1 MIQEDEITGKAYD
14 SRLMK
19 RLLAYTVPYRRLILL
34 GVFLTLLA
42 AFLQLAGPYLTKQAI
57 DKYIAQKQLLGLYQ
71 ILIIYFFVLVFLFL
85 TQYVQIYVTQYFGQK
100 LMYDIRSK
108 IFEHIQSLSL
118 SFFDKNPVGRLMTRV
133 TSDVEA
139 LNQMFTQGIVTIFG
153 DIFLLIG
160 IIGALLFLDPWLA
173 LWVFIVI
180 PVLFL
185 VSIIFRLKVR
195 EAFRLIRKWVSRI
208 NTYVQENITNMSIV
222 QIFSRTDKNYQ
233 IFSEINL
240 EHTKAHVQTVFYFAL
255 FYPVI
260 EFVGA
265 FAIALVIWRG
275 GIFKLEGS
283 TSFGALVAFIQY
295 AQMFFRPI
303 SDLSEKY
310 NVLQQAMASS
320 ERIFKLLDT
329 PILIKNSDH
338 SIKDQTLDGK
348 VSFKNVH
355 FAYNEPN
362 FVLENIS
369 FDLESGESVA
379 IVGHTGAGK
388 TTLINILGRQYDI
401 QRGEILIDDFPIK
414 KWDLDSL
421 RGQMSVV
428 LQDVFLF
435 SGTVADNIR
444 LGNKHI
450 SIDTVKWAA
459 QQVNAHEFIE
469 KLPETYDTPVKE
481 RGVTLSMGQKQLISF
496 ARALVINP
504 RILILDEATSSV
516 DTETEL
522 LIQGALTILM
532 QQRTSLIIAH
542 RLSTIKHVDK
552 IIVMHRGSIREMGTH
567 EELLERK
574 GLYHQ
579 LYLRPFFYLMP
590 AISSSISSVK
600 DFGLSND

>member
-1 MIQEDEITGKAYD
+1 MITEDEITGKAYD

-19 RLLAYTVPYRRLILL
+19 RLLAYTIPYRRMIFL
-34 GVFLTLLA
+34 GVSLTLLA
-42 AFLQLAGPYLTKQAI
+42 AFLQLVGPYLTKQAI
-57 DKYIAQKQLLGLYQ
+57 DTYIAQKQLSGLYH
-71 ILIIYFFVLVFLFL
+71 ILILYFFVIVFLFC

-100 LMYDIRSK
+100 LMYDIRSN
-108 IFEHIQSLSL
+108 IFRHIQSQSL

-160 IIGALLFLDPWLA
+160 IIGALLYLDVRLA
-173 LWVFIVI
+173 LWVFVVI
-180 PVLFL
+180 PALFL

-195 EAFRLIRKWVSRI
+195 VAFRNIRKWVSRI

-222 QIFSRTDKNYQ
+222 QIFNRTKKNYQ
-233 IFSEINL
+233 VFSDINY

-275 GIFKLEGS
+275 GIFKLEGL
-283 TSFGALVAFIQY
+283 TTFGALVAFIQY

-303 SDLSEKY
+303 SDMSEKY
-310 NVLQQAMASS
+310 NILQQAMASS

-329 PILIKNSDH
+329 PILIKNTNESLNNKN
-338 SIKDQTLDGK
+338 IDGK
-348 VSFKNVH
+348 IAFKNVS
-355 FAYNEPN
+355 FAYNEPE
-362 FVLENIS
+362 FVLKNIS
-369 FDLESGESVA
+369 FLLEPGKSVA

-401 QRGEILIDDFPIK
+401 QLGDILIDGVSIK

-421 RGQMSVV
+421 RNQMAVV

-444 LGNKHI
+444 LGNDHI
-450 SIDTVKWAA
+450 SIETVKWAA
-459 QQVNAHEFIE
+459 RQVNAHEFIE

-516 DTETEL
+516 DTETEI
-522 LIQGALTILM
+522 LIQHALTTLIK
-532 QQRTSLIIAH
+532 QRTSLIIAH

-567 EELLERK
+567 EELLGKK
-574 GLYHQ
+574 GLYYQ
-579 LYLRPFFYLMP
+579 LYLLQYKSQENVFNR
-590 AISSSISSVK
+590 S
-600 DFGLSND
+600 

>member
-19 RLLAYTVPYRRLILL
+19 RLLSYTAPYRKLIII

-42 AFLQLAGPYLTKQAI
+42 AFLQLVGPYLTKLAI
-57 DKYIAQKQLLGLYQ
+57 DKYIAQKQLSGLYL
-71 ILIIYFFVLVFLFL
+71 ILIIYFFVQVFLFV
-85 TQYVQIYVTQYFGQK
+85 TQYAQIYITQYFGQK

-108 IFEHIQSLSL
+108 IFRHIQSLSL
-118 SFFDKNPVGRLMTRV
+118 SFFDKNPIGRLMTRV

-139 LNQMFTQGIVTIFG
+139 LNQMFTQGIVSIFG
-153 DIFLLIG
+153 DIFLLLG
-160 IIGALLFLDPWLA
+160 IIGALLYLDIRLA

-185 VSIIFRLKVR
+185 VSFVFRKRVR
-195 EAFRLIRKWVSRI
+195 EAFRRIRKWVSRI
-208 NTYVQENITNMSIV
+208 NTYVQENLTHMSIV
-222 QIFSRTDKNYQ
+222 QIFNRTEKNFQ

-240 EHTKAHVQTVFYFAL
+240 EHTRAHVKTVFYFAL

-275 GIFKLEGS
+275 GIFKLEGL
-283 TSFGALVAFIQY
+283 TTFGALVAFIQY

-310 NVLQQAMASS
+310 NILQQAMASS
-320 ERIFKLLDT
+320 ERIFRLLDT
-329 PILIKNSDH
+329 PVLITNSESEVIKNN
-338 SIKDQTLDGK
+338 IYGK
-348 VSFKNVH
+348 IVFKSVC
-355 FAYNEPN
+355 FAYNEPEY
-362 FVLENIS
+362 VLNDIS
-369 FDLESGESVA
+369 FELEAGKSVA

-401 QRGEILIDDFPIK
+401 QRGDILIDDVSLK

-421 RGQMSVV
+421 RSQIAVV

-435 SGTVADNIR
+435 SGSVADNIR
-444 LGNKHI
+444 LGNDHI
-450 SIDTVKWAA
+450 SDETVEWAA
-459 QQVNAHEFIE
+459 KQVNAHEFIE
-469 KLPETYDTPVKE
+469 KLPDKYDTLVKE

-516 DTETEL
+516 DTETEI
-522 LIQGALTILM
+522 LIQQALTTLM

-542 RLSTIKHVDK
+542 RLSTIKHVNK
-552 IIVMHRGSIREMGTH
+552 IIVMHKGSIREMGTH
-567 EELLERK
+567 EELLDQR
-574 GLYHQ
+574 GLYYQ
-579 LYLRPFFYLMP
+579 LYLLQYKSQELL
-590 AISSSISSVK
+590 I
-600 DFGLSND
+600 NT

>member
-19 RLLAYTVPYRRLILL
+19 RLLAYTVPYRKVIFL

-57 DKYIAQKQLLGLYQ
+57 DKYIAQKELSGLYQ
-71 ILIIYFFVLVFLFL
+71 ILLIYFFVLVFLFL

-108 IFEHIQSLSL
+108 IFRHIQTLSL

-160 IIGALLFLDPWLA
+160 IIGALLFLDPMLA

-180 PVLFL
+180 PILFL
-185 VSIIFRLKVR
+185 VSIVFRLKVR
-195 EAFRLIRKWVSRI
+195 DAFRLIRKWVSRI

-222 QIFSRTDKNYQ
+222 QIFNRTEKNYQ
-233 IFSEINL
+233 VFSDINF
-240 EHTKAHVQTVFYFAL
+240 EHTKAHVKTVFYFAL

-275 GIFKLEGS
+275 GIFKLEGL

-329 PILIKNSDH
+329 PVLIKNSDGL
-338 SIKDQTLDGK
+338 INNQTIDGK
-348 VSFKNVH
+348 ISFKNVH
-355 FAYNEPN
+355 FAYIEPN
-362 FVLENIS
+362 YVLEKIS
-369 FDLESGESVA
+369 FDLEPGESVA

-401 QRGEILIDDFPIK
+401 QRGEVFIDDIPIK

-444 LGNKHI
+444 LGNDHI

-516 DTETEL
+516 DTETEI
-522 LIQGALTILM
+522 LIQRALTTLM

-567 EELLERK
+567 EELLESK
-574 GLYHQ
+574 GLYYQ
-579 LYLRPFFYLMP
+579 LYLLQYKSQENVFSR
-590 AISSSISSVK
+590 
-600 DFGLSND
+600 

>member
-14 SRLMK
+14 SRMMK
-19 RLLAYTVPYRRLILL
+19 RLLAYTVPYRRMIFL

-42 AFLQLAGPYLTKQAI
+42 ALLQLAGPYLTKLAI
-57 DKYIAQKQLLGLYQ
+57 DKYIAQKQLSGLYL
-71 ILIIYFFVLVFLFL
+71 ILVIYFFVLVFLFF
-85 TQYVQIYVTQYFGQK
+85 TQYAQIYVTQYFGQK
-100 LMYDIRSK
+100 LMFDIRSK
-108 IFEHIQSLSL
+108 IFRHIQSLSL

-160 IIGALLFLDPWLA
+160 IIGALFYLDARLA

-185 VSIIFRLKVR
+185 VSFIFRLRVR

-222 QIFSRTDKNYQ
+222 QIFNRTEKNYQ
-233 IFSEINL
+233 IFSDINYA
-240 EHTKAHVQTVFYFAL
+240 HTKAHVKTVFYFAL

-275 GIFKLEGS
+275 GIFKMEGL
-283 TSFGALVAFIQY
+283 TTFGALVAFIQY
-295 AQMFFRPI
+295 AQMFIRPI

-329 PILIKNSDH
+329 PILIKNAEQGAKKH
-338 SIKDQTLDGK
+338 TIEGK
-348 VSFKNVH
+348 IVFKNVY
-355 FAYNEPN
+355 FAYNEPEY
-362 FVLENIS
+362 VLERIS
-369 FDLESGESVA
+369 FELDPGESVA

-401 QRGEILIDDFPIK
+401 QNGDILIDDISLK

-421 RGQMSVV
+421 RNQMAVV

-444 LGNKHI
+444 LGNDHI

-459 QQVNAHEFIE
+459 HQVCAHEFIE
-469 KLPETYDTPVKE
+469 QLPDSYDTPVKE

-504 RILILDEATSSV
+504 RILILDEATSSI

-522 LIQGALTILM
+522 LIQEALTNLM

-552 IIVMHRGSIREMGTH
+552 IIVMHKGSIREMGTH
-567 EELLERK
+567 EELLEQK
-574 GLYHQ
+574 GLYYQ
-579 LYLRPFFYLMP
+579 LYLLQYKSQEAMF
-590 AISSSISSVK
+590 SGS
-600 DFGLSND
+600 

>member
-1 MIQEDEITGKAYD
+1 MIHEDEISGKAYD

-19 RLLAYTVPYRRLILL
+19 RLLAYAAPYRKMVFV

-42 AFLQLAGPYLTKQAI
+42 ALLQLAGPYLTKMAI
-57 DKYIAQKQLLGLYQ
+57 DKYIAQNQLSGLYT
-71 ILIIYFFVLVFLFL
+71 ILIVYFIVLVLLFL
-85 TQYVQIYVTQYFGQK
+85 TQYAQIYVTQFFGQK
-100 LMYDIRSK
+100 LMFDIRSK
-108 IFEHIQSLSL
+108 IFRHIQSLSL

-139 LNQMFTQGIVTIFG
+139 LNQMFTQGIVSIFG

-160 IIGALLFLDPWLA
+160 IIGALLYLDPRLA

-180 PVLFL
+180 PILFF
-185 VSIIFRLKVR
+185 VSFVFRIRVR
-195 EAFRLIRKWVSRI
+195 EAFRQIRTWVSRI

-222 QIFSRTDKNYQ
+222 QIFNRTEKNYQ
-233 IFSEINL
+233 LFSDINY
-240 EHTKAHVQTVFYFAL
+240 EHTKAHVKTVFYFAL

-275 GIFKLEGS
+275 GIFKLEGL
-283 TSFGALVAFIQY
+283 TTFGALVAFIQY

-310 NVLQQAMASS
+310 NILQQAMASS

-329 PILIKNSDH
+329 PILVKNAAAGVKNH
-338 SIKDQTLDGK
+338 HIEGK
-348 VSFKNVH
+348 IDFKSVS
-355 FAYNEPN
+355 FAYNEPEYI
-362 FVLENIS
+362 LEDIS
-369 FDLESGESVA
+369 FDLSPGESVA

-401 QRGEILIDDFPIK
+401 QKGDILIDDILLK
-414 KWDLDSL
+414 EWDLDTL
-421 RGQMSVV
+421 RNQIAVV

-435 SGTVADNIR
+435 SGSVADNIR
-444 LGNKHI
+444 LGNDHI
-450 SIDTVKWAA
+450 SLDTVKWAA
-459 QQVNAHEFIE
+459 QQVNAHEFID
-469 KLPETYDTPVKE
+469 KFPNTYDTLVKE

-522 LIQGALTILM
+522 LIQEALQTLM
-532 QQRTSLIIAH
+532 QHRTSLIIAH
-542 RLSTIKHVDK
+542 RLSTIKHVNK
-552 IIVMHRGSIREMGTH
+552 IIVMHKGSIREMGTH
-567 EELLERK
+567 EELLEKK
-574 GLYHQ
+574 GLYYQ
-579 LYLRPFFYLMP
+579 LYLLQYKSQEMTYNN
-590 AISSSISSVK
+590 VK
-600 DFGLSND
+600 K

>member
-1 MIQEDEITGKAYD
+1 MIHEDEITGKAYD

-19 RLLAYTVPYRRLILL
+19 RLLAYTVPYRRMIFI

-42 AFLQLAGPYLTKQAI
+42 ALLQLAGPYLTKLAI
-57 DKYIAQKQLLGLYQ
+57 DKYIAQKQLSGLYY

-85 TQYVQIYVTQYFGQK
+85 TQYAQIYVTQYFGQK
-100 LMYDIRSK
+100 LMFDIRSK
-108 IFEHIQSLSL
+108 IFRHIQSLSL

-160 IIGALLFLDPWLA
+160 IIGALLYLDARLA
-173 LWVFIVI
+173 LWIFIVI
-180 PVLFL
+180 PFLFL
-185 VSIIFRLKVR
+185 VSIVFRVKVR

-208 NTYVQENITNMSIV
+208 NTYVQENITNMPIV
-222 QIFSRTDKNYQ
+222 QIFNRTDKNYSV
-233 IFSEINL
+233 FSEINF
-240 EHTKAHVQTVFYFAL
+240 EHTKAHVKTVFYFAL

-260 EFVGA
+260 EFIGA

-275 GIFKLEGS
+275 GIYKLEGL
-283 TSFGALVAFIQY
+283 TTFGALVAFIQY

-320 ERIFKLLDT
+320 ERIFKLLDS
-329 PILIKNSDH
+329 PVLIKNSDH
-338 SIKDQTLDGK
+338 AVIKQNVDGK
-348 VSFKNVH
+348 ISFKNVY
-355 FAYNEPN
+355 FAYNEPEY
-362 FVLENIS
+362 VLENIS
-369 FDLESGESVA
+369 FELEPGKSVA

-401 QRGEILIDDFPIK
+401 QKGNIFIDDLSLK
-414 KWDLDSL
+414 KWDLDIL
-421 RGQMSVV
+421 RNQIAVV

-444 LGNKHI
+444 LGNEHI
-450 SIDTVKWAA
+450 SIETVKWAA
-459 QQVNAHEFIE
+459 HQVNAHEFIE
-469 KLPETYDTPVKE
+469 KLPYTYDTPVKE
-481 RGVTLSMGQKQLISF
+481 RGVSLSMGQKQLISF

-516 DTETEL
+516 DTETEI
-522 LIQGALTILM
+522 LIQEALTTLM
-532 QQRTSLIIAH
+532 QHRTSLIIAH

-552 IIVMHRGSIREMGTH
+552 IIVMHKGSIREMGTH
-567 EELLERK
+567 EELLDRK
-574 GLYHQ
+574 GLYYQ
-579 LYLRPFFYLMP
+579 LYLLQYKSQENVFNR
-590 AISSSISSVK
+590 S
-600 DFGLSND
+600 

>member
-1 MIQEDEITGKAYD
+1 MIKEDEITGKAYD
-14 SRLMK
+14 SRMMK
-19 RLLAYTVPYRRLILL
+19 RLLAYTVPYRRMIFL

-42 AFLQLAGPYLTKQAI
+42 SLLQLAGPYLTKLAI
-57 DKYIAQKQLLGLYQ
+57 DKYIAQKQLSGLYL
-71 ILIIYFFVLVFLFL
+71 ILVIYFFVLVFLFL
-85 TQYVQIYVTQYFGQK
+85 TQYAQIYITQYFGQK

-108 IFEHIQSLSL
+108 IFRHIQSLSL

-160 IIGALLFLDPWLA
+160 IIGALLYLDARLA

-185 VSIIFRLKVR
+185 VSFIFRLRVR

-208 NTYVQENITNMSIV
+208 NTYVQENITNMSII
-222 QIFSRTDKNYQ
+222 QIFDRTEKNYQ
-233 IFSEINL
+233 IFSDINF
-240 EHTKAHVQTVFYFAL
+240 EHTKAHVKTVFYFAL

-275 GIFKLEGS
+275 GIFKLEGL
-283 TSFGALVAFIQY
+283 TTFGALVAFIQY

-329 PILIKNSDH
+329 PILIKNAEQGVKKYN
-338 SIKDQTLDGK
+338 IEGK
-348 VSFKNVH
+348 IVFKNVY
-355 FAYNEPN
+355 FAYNEPD
-362 FVLENIS
+362 FILDKIS
-369 FDLESGESVA
+369 FALDPGDSVA

-401 QRGEILIDDFPIK
+401 QKGDILIDDISLK

-421 RGQMSVV
+421 RNQMAVV
-428 LQDVFLF
+428 LQDVFPF
-435 SGTVADNIR
+435 S
-444 LGNKHI
+444 
-450 SIDTVKWAA
+450 
-459 QQVNAHEFIE
+459 
-469 KLPETYDTPVKE
+469 
-481 RGVTLSMGQKQLISF
+481 
-496 ARALVINP
+496 
-504 RILILDEATSSV
+504 
-516 DTETEL
+516 
-522 LIQGALTILM
+522 
-532 QQRTSLIIAH
+532 
-542 RLSTIKHVDK
+542 
-552 IIVMHRGSIREMGTH
+552 
-567 EELLERK
+567 
-574 GLYHQ
+574 
-579 LYLRPFFYLMP
+579 
-590 AISSSISSVK
+590 
-600 DFGLSND
+600 

>member
-1 MIQEDEITGKAYD
+1 MMMIQEDEITGRAYD
-14 SRLMK
+14 SGLMK
-19 RLLAYTVPYRRLILL
+19 RLLAYTVPYRRMIFL

-42 AFLQLAGPYLTKQAI
+42 ALLQLAGPFLTKLAI
-57 DKYIAQKQLLGLYQ
+57 DKYIAQKQLSGLYL
-71 ILIIYFFVLVFLFL
+71 ILVIYFIALVFLFL
-85 TQYVQIYVTQYFGQK
+85 TQYAQIYVTQYFGQK
-100 LMYDIRSK
+100 LMFDIRSK
-108 IFEHIQSLSL
+108 IFRHIQSLSL

-160 IIGALLFLDPWLA
+160 IIGALLYLDPWLA

-180 PVLFL
+180 PFLFI
-185 VSIIFRLKVR
+185 VSILFRLKVR

-222 QIFSRTDKNYQ
+222 QIFNRTDKNYRV
-233 IFSEINL
+233 FSDINY
-240 EHTKAHVQTVFYFAL
+240 EHTKAHVKTVFYFAL

-275 GIFKLEGS
+275 GIYKLEGL
-283 TSFGALVAFIQY
+283 TTFGALVAFIQY

-320 ERIFKLLDT
+320 ERIFKLLDS
-329 PILIKNSDH
+329 PVLIKNT
-338 SIKDQTLDGK
+338 DQAVINQNVNGK
-348 VSFKNVH
+348 IAFKNVY
-355 FAYNEPN
+355 FAYNETDY
-362 FVLENIS
+362 VLENVS
-369 FDLESGESVA
+369 FELAPGKSIA

-401 QRGEILIDDFPIK
+401 QKGDISIDDLSLK
-414 KWDLDSL
+414 KWDLDTL
-421 RGQMSVV
+421 RNQMAVV

-444 LGNKHI
+444 LGNEHI
-450 SIDTVKWAA
+450 SLDTVKWAA
-459 QQVNAHEFIE
+459 HQVNAHEFIE
-469 KLPETYDTPVKE
+469 KLPNSYDTPVKE

-496 ARALVINP
+496 ARALVVNP

-516 DTETEL
+516 DTETEI
-522 LIQGALTILM
+522 LIQEALTTLM

-552 IIVMHRGSIREMGTH
+552 IIVMHKGSIREMGTH

-574 GLYHQ
+574 GLYYQ
-579 LYLRPFFYLMP
+579 LYLLQYKSQENVYKR
-590 AISSSISSVK
+590 
-600 DFGLSND
+600 N

>member
-19 RLLAYTVPYRRLILL
+19 RLLAYAAPYRKLIFV

-42 AFLQLAGPYLTKQAI
+42 AFLQLAGPYLTKTAI
-57 DKYIAQKQLLGLYQ
+57 DKYIAQKELSGLYL

-85 TQYVQIYVTQYFGQK
+85 TQYAQIYITQYFGQK

-108 IFEHIQSLSL
+108 IFRHIQSLSL

-139 LNQMFTQGIVTIFG
+139 LNQMFTQGIVSIFG

-160 IIGALLFLDPWLA
+160 IIIALLYLDARLA

-180 PVLFL
+180 PILFL
-185 VSIIFRLKVR
+185 VSIVFRLRVR

-208 NTYVQENITNMSIV
+208 NTYVQENLTNMSIV
-222 QIFSRTDKNYQ
+222 QIFNRTEKNYQ
-233 IFSEINL
+233 TFSDINY
-240 EHTKAHVQTVFYFAL
+240 EHTKAHVKTVFYFAL

-275 GIFKLEGS
+275 GIYKVEGV
-283 TSFGALVAFIQY
+283 TTFGALVAFIQY

-310 NVLQQAMASS
+310 NILQQAMASS

-329 PILIKNSDH
+329 PVLIKNRENSLDKH
-338 SIKDQTLDGK
+338 NIDGK
-348 VSFKNVH
+348 IVFKSVY
-355 FAYNEPN
+355 FAYNEPEY
-362 FVLENIS
+362 VLNDIS
-369 FDLESGESVA
+369 FHLNPGESFA

-401 QRGEILIDDFPIK
+401 QKGDIFIDDISLK
-414 KWDLDSL
+414 EWDLNSL
-421 RGQMSVV
+421 RSQIAVV

-444 LGNKHI
+444 LGNKEI
-450 SIDTVKWAA
+450 SDETVRWAA
-459 QQVNAHEFIE
+459 QQVNANEFIE
-469 KLPETYDTPVKE
+469 KLPNTYNTLVKE

-516 DTETEL
+516 DTETEI
-522 LIQGALTILM
+522 LIQKALMTLM
-532 QQRTSLIIAH
+532 QNRTSLIIAH

-552 IIVMHRGSIREMGTH
+552 IIVMHRGSIREIGTH
-567 EELLERK
+567 EELLDQR
-574 GLYHQ
+574 GLYYQ
-579 LYLRPFFYLMP
+579 LYLLQYK
-590 AISSSISSVK
+590 SQESVINYSK
-600 DFGLSND
+600 NDLS

>member
-1 MIQEDEITGKAYD
+1 MIQEDEMEGKAYD

-19 RLLAYTVPYRRLILL
+19 RLLSYTSPYRKMIFI
-34 GVFLTLLA
+34 GVLLTLLA
-42 AFLQLAGPYLTKQAI
+42 ALLQLAGPYLTKQAI
-57 DKYIAQKQLLGLYQ
+57 DQYIAQKQISGLYL
-71 ILIIYFFVLVFLFL
+71 ILVIYFFVLVFLFL
-85 TQYVQIYVTQYFGQK
+85 TQYIQIYVTQYFGQK
-100 LMYDIRSK
+100 LMFDIRSK
-108 IFEHIQSLSL
+108 IFTHIQSLSL

-160 IIGALLFLDPWLA
+160 IIGALLYLDPLLA

-180 PVLFL
+180 PVLFI

-222 QIFSRTDKNYQ
+222 QIFNRTEKNYQ
-233 IFSEINL
+233 VFSDINY

-275 GIFKLEGS
+275 GIFKMEGL
-283 TSFGALVAFIQY
+283 TTFGALVAFIQY

-303 SDLSEKY
+303 SDMSEKY

-329 PILIKNSDH
+329 PILIKS
-338 SIKDQTLDGK
+338 LDNGHKKQNINGK
-348 VSFKNVH
+348 IVFNNVS
-355 FAYNEPN
+355 FAYNEPE
-362 FVLENIS
+362 FVLEDIS
-369 FDLESGESVA
+369 FELEPGKSIA

-388 TTLINILGRQYDI
+388 STLINILGRQYDI
-401 QRGEILIDDFPIK
+401 QKGDILIDDVSIS

-421 RGQMSVV
+421 RSQMAVV

-435 SGTVADNIR
+435 SGSVADNIR
-444 LGNKHI
+444 LGNNHI

-459 QQVNAHEFIE
+459 NQVNAHEFIK
-469 KLPETYDTPVKE
+469 KLPDTYNTPVKE

-522 LIQGALTILM
+522 LIQMALSTLM

-552 IIVMHRGSIREMGTH
+552 IIVMHKGSIREMGTH
-567 EELLERK
+567 EELLEKK
-574 GLYHQ
+574 GLYYQ
-579 LYLRPFFYLMP
+579 LYLLQYKFQENVFNK
-590 AISSSISSVK
+590 S
-600 DFGLSND
+600 